1 MDLQHES
8 MVNDLFVISKQIN
21 KSTTY
26 QSKVMYALLYVFLK
40 DGIVIDPESPLSSL
54 ISGNFNDILAKS
66 VFRDPTFESF
76 STTVSE
82 AFRRATLV
90 GKFNH
95 MQATAFLESIKH
107 EMEA

>member
-26 QSKVMYALLYVFLK
+26 QSKVMNALLYVFVK
-40 DGIVIDPESPLSSL
+40 DGFMYDPEDS
-54 ISGNFNDILAKS
+54 IGRIMNNRFNDILLKNISNASMKIAKNE
-66 VFRDPTFESF
+66 FIE
-76 STTVSE
+76 
-82 AFRRATLV
+82 ATLI